1 MKLKRSDRPCEMR
14 PGLKIVCEVCGNLSI
29 KPIDPAGTDDDASV
43 HCRRCNAVRG
53 TIADLR
59 ALARQ
64 ATGEF
69 EF

>member
-1 MKLKRSDRPCEMR
+1 MNLTDHPCEVQ

-29 KPIDPAGTDDDASV
+29 KAIDPVDALDGASV
-43 HCRRCNAVRG
+43 HCRRCSAVRG
-53 TIADLR
+53 TVADLR

-64 ATGEF
+64 STGEF

>member
-1 MKLKRSDRPCEMR
+1 MSLSDHIFEPHS
-14 PGLKIVCEVCGNLSI
+14 GLKIVCEVCGNLSI
-29 KPIDPAGTDDDASV
+29 KPIEPADAPDCASV

-53 TIADLR
+53 TVADLR

-64 ATGEF
+64 STGEF

>member
-1 MKLKRSDRPCEMR
+1 MNLTDHPCEVQ

-29 KPIDPAGTDDDASV
+29 KAIDPVDALDGASV

-53 TIADLR
+53 TVADLR

-64 ATGEF
+64 STGEF

>member
-1 MKLKRSDRPCEMR
+1 MGALDHPKETQ

-29 KPIDPAGTDDDASV
+29 KPIDPADSGDGVSV

-64 ATGEF
+64 STGDF
-69 EF
+69 DF

>member
-1 MKLKRSDRPCEMR
+1 MNLTDHPCEVQ
-14 PGLKIVCEVCGNLSI
+14 PGLKIVCEVCGNPSI
-29 KPIDPAGTDDDASV
+29 KAIDPVDALDGASV

-53 TIADLR
+53 TVADLR

-64 ATGEF
+64 STGEF

>member
-1 MKLKRSDRPCEMR
+1 MNLTDHPCEVQ

-29 KPIDPAGTDDDASV
+29 KAIDPVDALDGACV

-53 TIADLR
+53 TVADLR

-64 ATGEF
+64 STGEF

>member
-1 MKLKRSDRPCEMR
+1 MGLLDHPREAQ

-29 KPIDPAGTDDDASV
+29 KPIDPADAVDGASV

-53 TIADLR
+53 TVADLR

-64 ATGEF
+64 STDEF

>member
-1 MKLKRSDRPCEMR
+1 MNLVEQPNERS
-14 PGLKIVCEVCGNLSI
+14 GLKIVCETCGSLSI
-29 KPIDPAGTDDDASV
+29 MPIDPVNADDSADI

-53 TIADLR
+53 TVADLR
-59 ALARQ
+59 ALARR

>member
-1 MKLKRSDRPCEMR
+1 MSLSDHICEASS
-14 PGLKIVCEVCGNLSI
+14 GLKIVCEVCGNLSI
-29 KPIDPAGTDDDASV
+29 KPIDPVDAEDGASV

-53 TIADLR
+53 TVADLR

-64 ATGEF
+64 STGEF